1 MRKHGRTDANQAEVV
16 DALRKA
22 GCAVFI
28 TSAVGQ
34 GFPDLAV
41 SRITAKGAETWLM
54 EVKRGPNEKLTLD
67 QETFRTIWRG
77 NWARVNNSIEALEV
91 VGVL

>member
-1 MRKHGRTDANQAEVV
+1 MKQFGRTDANQTEIVK
-16 DALRKA
+16 ALRQA

-28 TSAVGQ
+28 TSAVGH

-41 SRITAKGAETWLM
+41 SRAGQTWLM
-54 EVKRGPNEKLTLD
+54 ECKRGPNKKLTPD
-67 QETFRTIWRG
+67 QETFRCIWRG